1 MTQAF
6 IELSMAKAFQAALDN
21 ELGGSKASEPD
32 GVTASEPD
40 GVTASEPDGVTA
52 RKIMDKA
59 ADRYDDLYA
68 ERKRYENR
76 ALAKH
81 LEESI
86 LPGIALYQALL
97 DDPETQQRSMD
108 LVEAAFGEWA
118 AARRKALEPLARR
131 PLFYWLMR
139 LTTKT
144 VTGRDYPEEGWDIEW
159 LEVSGEQIAYNINRC
174 FYLDVLLEYDVPE
187 LTAQY
192 CRVDDLIYEGLS
204 PHARWDRKGALG
216 RGDDC
221 CDFRFERVKGK

>member
-1 MTQAF
+1 MTQRF
-6 IELSMAKAFQAALDN
+6 IELSMVKAFQIALDN
-21 ELGGSKASEPD
+21 ELGGSRA
-32 GVTASEPD
+32 G
-40 GVTASEPDGVTA
+40 EPDGVTA
-52 RKIMDKA
+52 REIMDKA

-68 ERKRYENR
+68 ERRRYDNR

-97 DDPETQQRSMD
+97 DDPDTQQRSMD
-108 LVEAAFGEWA
+108 LVEVSFGEWA
-118 AARRKALEPLARR
+118 ASRRKALEPLARR

-139 LTTKT
+139 FTTKA
-144 VTGRDYPEEGWDIEW
+144 VTGREYPEEGWDIEW

-204 PHARWDRKGALG
+204 PHARWDRKKALG

-221 CDFRFERVKGK
+221 CDFRFERVKGR